1 MNIRPWVFSIVLGAG
16 CTALRAAPQKIASG
30 HAENLENCLEGFAS
44 CDYAQLNPQE
54 KQAVRGAAR
63 ANNFL
68 DCFHGF
74 ADCDKKQLTAE
85 QRQEVARA
93 RRIQNLESC
102 VDGIGGCDTTLLT
115 EKQGK
120 WRKSPASA
128 TSSPAWTEPGFA
140 TSHNSPKTR
149 NNKQKKPIT
158 TTTSRIAWKVWATA
172 TALCSAAKDSK
183 RLPRKRTTGS
193 FASASMVPMPA
204 IPLSLAAP
212 NSATSP

>member
-16 CTALRAAPQKIASG
+16 CTALRAAPQ
-30 HAENLENCLEGFAS
+30 
-44 CDYAQLNPQE
+44 
-54 KQAVRGAAR
+54 
-63 ANNFL
+63 NNFL

-115 EKQGK
+115 EKQRK

>member
-85 QRQEVARA
+85 QRQ
-93 RRIQNLESC
+93 
-102 VDGIGGCDTTLLT
+102 D
-115 EKQGK
+115 
-120 WRKSPASA
+120 RKS
-128 TSSPAWTEPGFA
+128 TRLNSSHVAISYAVFCL
-140 TSHNSPKTR
+140 KKK
-149 NNKQKKPIT
+149 NNIQ
-158 TTTSRIAWKVWATA
+158 
-172 TALCSAAKDSK
+172 
-183 RLPRKRTTGS
+183 
-193 FASASMVPMPA
+193 
-204 IPLSLAAP
+204 
-212 NSATSP
+212 

>member
-30 HAENLENCLEGFAS
+30 HAENLE
-44 CDYAQLNPQE
+44 
-54 KQAVRGAAR
+54 
-63 ANNFL
+63 
-68 DCFHGF
+68 
-74 ADCDKKQLTAE
+74 
-85 QRQEVARA
+85 
-93 RRIQNLESC
+93 SC

-115 EKQGK
+115 EKQRK

-172 TALCSAAKDSK
+172 TALCSAAK
-183 RLPRKRTTGS
+183 
-193 FASASMVPMPA
+193 
-204 IPLSLAAP
+204 
-212 NSATSP
+212 

>member
-30 HAENLENCLEGFAS
+30 HTEKIENCLEGFGS
-44 CDYAQLNPQE
+44 CDYAQLNPQD

-115 EKQGK
+115 EKQRK

-140 TSHNSPKTR
+140 TSHNSPRSEEHTSELQSR
-149 NNKQKKPIT
+149 GHLVCRLLLEKKKNTTIT
-158 TTTSRIAWKVWATA
+158 
-172 TALCSAAKDSK
+172 
-183 RLPRKRTTGS
+183 
-193 FASASMVPMPA
+193 
-204 IPLSLAAP
+204 
-212 NSATSP
+212 

>member
-16 CTALRAAPQKIASG
+16 CTALRAAPQ
-30 HAENLENCLEGFAS
+30 
-44 CDYAQLNPQE
+44 
-54 KQAVRGAAR
+54 
-63 ANNFL
+63 NNFL

-115 EKQGK
+115 EKQ
-120 WRKSPASA
+120 
-128 TSSPAWTEPGFA
+128 
-140 TSHNSPKTR
+140 
-149 NNKQKKPIT
+149 KKPIT
-158 TTTSRIAWKVWATA
+158 TTTSRSAWKVWATA